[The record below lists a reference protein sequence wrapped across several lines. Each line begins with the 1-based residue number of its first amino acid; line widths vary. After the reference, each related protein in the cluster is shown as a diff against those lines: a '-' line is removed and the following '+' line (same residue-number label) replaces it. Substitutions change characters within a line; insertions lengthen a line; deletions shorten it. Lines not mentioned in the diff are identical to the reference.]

1 MPALDTLRE
10 GKVEEA
16 LLELQ
21 QEIRRKP
28 ADDKLRVFLF
38 QLLAVRG
45 DWERAMVQLNT
56 AAEIEP
62 ANLLMAQMYREA
74 LQCEVLR
81 ADVFAG
87 KRSPLIFGDPPVWI
101 GWLVEALRMTAEGQ
115 HEAAAK
121 LREKAFETAPATA
134 GSVDAKPFAW
144 IADADS
150 RLGPV
155 IEAIV
160 SGRYFWIPLERIR
173 SIQLEGPADL
183 RDMVW
188 LPAVFTWS
196 NEGQAVG
203 LIPTRY
209 PGSEASSDGAI
220 RLARKTE
227 WAEPYEG
234 TTLGLGQRMLATDEC
249 DYPLL
254 DIRQIE
260 LESAAEPTAPDPTA
274 PE

>member
-1 MPALDTLRE
+1 MPALDTLRD

-28 ADDKLRVFLF
+28 ADDKLRIFLF

-45 DWERAMVQLNT
+45 DWERALVQLNT
-56 AAEIEP
+56 AAQMEP
-62 ANLLMAQMYREA
+62 ANLLMAQMYRDA

-81 ADVFAG
+81 AEVFAG
-87 KRSPLIFGDPPVWI
+87 KRSPLVFGDPPLWI
-101 GWLVEALRMTAEGQ
+101 GWLIEALRLTAQGQ
-115 HEAAAK
+115 HAAAAK
-121 LREKAFETAPATA
+121 LREQAFEAAPATA
-134 GSVDAKPFAW
+134 GKVDGKPFAW

-150 RLGPV
+150 RIGPV

-173 SIQLEGPADL
+173 SIKLEPPTDL

-188 LPAVFTWS
+188 IPVFFTWS
-196 NEGQAVG
+196 NEGEAVG
-203 LIPTRY
+203 LIPSRY
-209 PGSEASSDGAI
+209 PGTESSSDGAV
-220 RLARKTE
+220 RLSRKTE
-227 WAEPYEG
+227 WSEPIEG
-234 TTLGLGQRMLATDEC
+234 TSLGLGQRMLATDEC

-254 DIRQIE
+254 DIRQID
-260 LESAAEPTAPDPTA
+260 LEVAG
-274 PE
+274 

>member
-1 MPALDTLRE
+1 MPALETLRD

-45 DWERAMVQLNT
+45 DWEKALVQLNT
-56 AAEIEP
+56 AAQIEP

-81 ADVFAG
+81 AAVFAG
-87 KRSPLIFGDPPVWI
+87 ERSPLVFGEPPVWI
-101 GWLVEALRMTAEGQ
+101 GWLVEALRLTAQGE
-115 HEAAAK
+115 HLAAAK
-121 LREKAFETAPATA
+121 LREKALDEAPAIGGT
-134 GSVDAKPFAW
+134 VDGRPFAW

-155 IEAIV
+155 IEAV
-160 SGRYFWIPLERIR
+160 LSGRYFWIPLERIR
-173 SIQLEGPADL
+173 RIKLEAPTDL

-188 LPAVFTWS
+188 MPAVFTWS
-196 NEGQAVG
+196 NEGEAVG
-203 LIPTRY
+203 LIPVRY
-209 PGSEASSDGAI
+209 PGSEASGDGSI

-227 WAEPYEG
+227 WTEPCEG
-234 TTLGLGQRMLATDEC
+234 TSIGLGQRLLATDDC

-254 DIRQIE
+254 DVRNIE
-260 LESAAEPTAPDPTA
+260 LAAAE
-274 PE
+274 